1 MEVWKSVGKQN
12 LYGIGIKIS
21 VKLNSKKNTL
31 LEFVV
36 VSCVEQKK
44 HKAEMKCEIIKIYV
58 WLKMCIKH
66 MWNIYFFLKEVVLR
80 SQQKKQRCAG

>member
-21 VKLNSKKNTL
+21 VKLNLKKNTL

-36 VSCVEQKK
+36 VSCVVQKK
-44 HKAEMKCEIIKIYV
+44 IT
-58 WLKMCIKH
+58 
-66 MWNIYFFLKEVVLR
+66 
-80 SQQKKQRCAG
+80 KQR